1 MHTLQYIAVKAE
13 TVEEAYHQVETI
25 LQDMLGGE
33 YGGGT
38 WYDWFIVGGGRW
50 NTEGNLDY
58 MEAYKEGKTNMIVS
72 SDNVQLFE
80 QTVVDCIDS
89 RMAEFKQYRSEWER
103 SNINLEATLDEYDG
117 DTDYSMKLYPLGKM
131 IDMLQGE
138 WDFNSYFYDLEHW
151 STNPIHMTKDRIDVG
166 GVWYLV
172 PVDFHY

>member
-1 MHTLQYIAVKAE
+1 MAVKAE
-13 TVEEAYHQVETI
+13 TADEAYDLVESK
-25 LQDMLGGE
+25 LQEDMDTGS
-33 YGGGT
+33 
-38 WYDWFIVGGGRW
+38 WYDWYVVGGGRFNVSQDEDW
-50 NTEGNLDY
+50 Q
-58 MEAYKEGKTNMIVS
+58 EAYKNGKTNMIVS
-72 SDNVQLFE
+72 SDNVELFE
-80 QTVVDCIDS
+80 QTVADCIDS

-151 STNPIHMTKDRIDVG
+151 STNPIHMTKDRLDVG